1 MTPGKRIRELRQSR
15 KISQKDLAAAVE
27 CSCQVISNI
36 ERDYSGISADMID
49 RLATYFDVPSDYI
62 LGTTTTASSRFVTL
76 QNDDEVDLIQGYRK
90 MGKRQRRM
98 LLGAMEE
105 ILLKDKE

>member
-1 MTPGKRIRELRQSR
+1 MQLPGHLQHREGLLRN
-15 KISQKDLAAAVE
+15 ISGYARQAML
-27 CSCQVISNI
+27 
-36 ERDYSGISADMID
+36 D